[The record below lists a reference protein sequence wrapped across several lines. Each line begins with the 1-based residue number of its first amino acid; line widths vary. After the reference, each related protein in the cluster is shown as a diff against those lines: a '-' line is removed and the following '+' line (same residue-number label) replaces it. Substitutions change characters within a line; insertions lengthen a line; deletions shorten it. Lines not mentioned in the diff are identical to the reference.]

1 MSSSSVITS
10 KAANGHRLKSGQRG
24 VGLGLGCSTLPR
36 AVLASPRTVSEA
48 PLYRE
53 AVAWQYSE
61 GRFGYSDL
69 KGAARQVGIYVL

>member
-1 MSSSSVITS
+1 MYLGEAAEAIPDESAIQKLIAS
-10 KAANGHRLKSGQRG
+10 KVSLVNNPLLATK
-24 VGLGLGCSTLPR
+24 LPR
-36 AVLASPRTVSEA
+36 SPRAVSEA